1 VDAIVTTANT
11 AFDARATRAGV
22 CAGVCYFRFFGFY
35 CRPILGDVA
44 A

>member
-1 VDAIVTTANT
+1 VTTAHT

-22 CAGVCYFRFFGFY
+22 CATVGYFRFFGFY
-35 CRPILGDVA
+35 YRPIPGDVA